1 METMPETS
9 LSSEIVVQ
17 TGSVKEVFLTI
28 LQNPQENT
36 CVRSSFLIKLLA
48 SAKHLFYRT
57 APGDCLHANLVCLVF

>member
-36 CVRSSFLIKLLA
+36 CVRFSFLIKLLA
-48 SAKHLFYRT
+48 SAKTPFLQNSSGRLF
-57 APGDCLHANLVCLVF
+57 AC